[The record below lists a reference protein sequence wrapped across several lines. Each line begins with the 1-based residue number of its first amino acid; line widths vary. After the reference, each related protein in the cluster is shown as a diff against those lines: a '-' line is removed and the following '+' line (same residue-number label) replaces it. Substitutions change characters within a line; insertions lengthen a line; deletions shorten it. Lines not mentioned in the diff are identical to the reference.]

1 MKFTAA
7 LFALM
12 AISSVAAAP
21 AHLKA
26 GAKGAVG
33 VKAGKTLTNSKTSS
47 NGASAANNA
56 ASGNATATAT
66 SDNSTAV
73 ASSSD
78 NSTAD
83 ASNSTASSTSTAS
96 AATRTRPCDQ
106 GDQSLAAGLQ
116 ASVVI
121 GIGQQAS
128 ILTLQ
133 NATAAADFTDGVTRL
148 NQFIST
154 QSLQL
159 QMAQG
164 IADDGSFAQTQLKL
178 LAASQT
184 AQEGL
189 AKTLVDATTSAD
201 TLNQLLESFTTSTGV
216 AQDGVDQALI
226 DCFLPLTAVSG

>member
-21 AHLKA
+21 AQSPK
-26 GAKGAVG
+26 GGAVA
-33 VKAGKTLTNSKTSS
+33 KAGKASSKSS
-47 NGASAANNA
+47 SSAGNA
-56 ASGNATATAT
+56 AAAGDAAASSNATATAT
-66 SDNSTAV
+66 SNST
-73 ASSSD
+73 SSD
-78 NSTAD
+78 SS
-83 ASNSTASSTSTAS
+83 SNSTSSDSSSNSTSASSTTTAAS
-96 AATRTRPCDQ
+96 ATRTRPCDQ

-116 ASVVI
+116 AMVVI

-128 ILTLQ
+128 VLTLQ
-133 NATAAADFTDGVTRL
+133 NSTAAADFATATTRL

-178 LAASQT
+178 LATSQT
-184 AQEGL
+184 SQETL
-189 AKTLVDATTSAD
+189 AKSLVDAQTSAD
-201 TLNQLLESFTTSTGV
+201 TLNQLLTSFTASTDN
-216 AQDGVDQALI
+216 AQDGVGQALI